1 MFFLIN
7 LNNLIILDNVGM
19 FELVIILNSL
29 VGILEFSIL
38 RIFLIRLARFC
49 FVYMLF
55 LIILINGFVGCGG
68 LLLLL

>member
-19 FELVIILNSL
+19 FELVIILNLL

>member
-19 FELVIILNSL
+19 FELVIILNLL

-49 FVYMLF
+49 FVYMLS
-55 LIILINGFVGCGG
+55 LIILISGFVGCGG
-68 LLLLL
+68 LLLL